1 MIDTCMKEGY
11 KQVWIKVSTYDKLKE
26 LSKNSGKSIVRL
38 IEEFVDGVSETKGF
52 DKEIV
57 KEIVDE
63 VFSEKMKELESMLYN
78 IVKKALSETT
88 KPQERKKSFI
98 EAVREAFLGER
109 KPIILKK
116 VPIQISKGNIFVED
130 VTELDIDLSKFK
142 ARVVEEP
149 NERGEIVGL
158 SIVPDIGF
166 EDMSLEEWFDEY
178 GINLIKE
185 LMAKYSKP

>member
-1 MIDTCMKEGY
+1 MKEGY

-98 EAVREAFLGER
+98 EAVREAFLGDRE
-109 KPIILKK
+109 PLTLKK
-116 VPIQISKGNIFVED
+116 VPIQISKGNIFVEG

-149 NERGEIVGL
+149 NEKGETIGL

-166 EDMSLEEWFDEY
+166 ENMSLEEWFDEY

-185 LMAKYSKP
+185 LMSSLAKP

>member
-1 MIDTCMKEGY
+1 MSEGY
-11 KQVWIKVSTYDKLKE
+11 KPISVKFSTYQKLKK
-26 LSKNSGKSIVRL
+26 LSEETGKSMSKIL
-38 IEEFVDGVSETKGF
+38 EELVNGVSETKGF
-52 DKEIV
+52 DENVIRKIV
-57 KEIVDE
+57 NE
-63 VFSEKMKELESMLYN
+63 VFSEKMKEFEGMLYN
-78 IVKKALSETT
+78 VVKKALSETT

-98 EAVREAFLGER
+98 EAVREAFLGNRE
-109 KPIILKK
+109 PLTLKK

-142 ARVVEEP
+142 ARVIEEP
-149 NERGEIVGL
+149 NEKGETIGL
-158 SIVPDIGF
+158 SIVPNIGF